1 MSDNNISYCI
11 SIGCSV
17 VVCCEVVTSHRR
29 YWQNLFARLW
39 RRPPLN
45 WSHGTMIAR
54 WLSFFWDGQ
63 KSVCSCLK
71 QRDQFLSFT
80 LLFTSFCP
88 GIDGLS
94 NFASSTHKTIKN
106 NNKNYYCLY
115 TTGSNHCYC
124 LPWCFLLIPA
134 LCLFALLCCSLFKHS
149 GKTLSPS
156 VLLELQQELSEWW
169 HNGESEAKVENSQ
182 QRRRRRN
189 QPEHLWTN
197 IT

>member
-1 MSDNNISYCI
+1 MRLSQVIVDTDRIFLQDCDDGHPW
-11 SIGCSV
+11 IGLTV
-17 VVCCEVVTSHRR
+17 
-29 YWQNLFARLW
+29 
-39 RRPPLN
+39 
-45 WSHGTMIAR
+45 R
-54 WLSFFWDGQ
+54 WLHDDCLSSETAKNLCVAAWSKGISS
-63 KSVCSCLK
+63 SV
-71 QRDQFLSFT
+71 
-80 LLFTSFCP
+80 LLYFSLRFVLEL
-88 GIDGLS
+88 I
-94 NFASSTHKTIKN
+94 FASSTHKTIKN

-149 GKTLSPS
+149 GRTLSPS